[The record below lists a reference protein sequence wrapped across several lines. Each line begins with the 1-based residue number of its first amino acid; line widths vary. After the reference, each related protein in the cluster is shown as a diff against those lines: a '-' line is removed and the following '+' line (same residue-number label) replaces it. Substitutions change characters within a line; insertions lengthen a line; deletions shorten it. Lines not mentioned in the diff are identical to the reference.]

1 MFGYVTIYQK
11 DLDKTAMDRYQAY
24 YCGLCRA
31 LGQKYGTLAQMTLS
45 YDMTFAAMLLSALYE
60 PPTQFSEGRCAPH
73 PVKSR
78 PRATNEYLDYVAD
91 MSIVLAYYNY
101 LDDWQDDHKRRG
113 LQLARRL
120 EPYLDSIRQ
129 RWPRQCAAIRDRLDE
144 LNRLESSGC
153 TDLDALCNCFGALL
167 GAVFCC
173 KEDFWSP
180 ALDRI
185 GRGLGGFIY
194 LMDAYDDLKK
204 DARHGNFNAL
214 ADTRRQFGSDKAGFE
229 ERCHELLTQQMGIC
243 AQNFDL
249 LPILKDTPEGQVLR
263 NTIYAGVWCKYA
275 LVKAAR
281 TAPKKRLRKGNQD
294 E

>member
-31 LGQKYGTLAQMTLS
+31 LGQKYRTLAQMTLS

-78 PRATNEYLDYVAD
+78 PRATNEYLDYAAD

-129 RWPRQCAAIRDRLDE
+129 RWPRQCAAIRDRP
-144 LNRLESSGC
+144 
-153 TDLDALCNCFGALL
+153 FGAPWGIPLWAAETRCRIRRM
-167 GAVFCC
+167 GRARCGR
-173 KEDFWSP
+173 
-180 ALDRI
+180 DR
-185 GRGLGGFIY
+185 GGKDGWLGGSR
-194 LMDAYDDLKK
+194 
-204 DARHGNFNAL
+204 RH
-214 ADTRRQFGSDKAGFE
+214 FGTWRG
-229 ERCHELLTQQMGIC
+229 
-243 AQNFDL
+243 
-249 LPILKDTPEGQVLR
+249 
-263 NTIYAGVWCKYA
+263 
-275 LVKAAR
+275 
-281 TAPKKRLRKGNQD
+281 
-294 E
+294 

>member
-1 MFGYVTIYQK
+1 M
-11 DLDKTAMDRYQAY
+11 
-24 YCGLCRA
+24 
-31 LGQKYGTLAQMTLS
+31 
-45 YDMTFAAMLLSALYE
+45 
-60 PPTQFSEGRCAPH
+60 
-73 PVKSR
+73 
-78 PRATNEYLDYVAD
+78 
-91 MSIVLAYYNY
+91 
-101 LDDWQDDHKRRG
+101 
-113 LQLARRL
+113 
-120 EPYLDSIRQ
+120 
-129 RWPRQCAAIRDRLDE
+129 
-144 LNRLESSGC
+144 
-153 TDLDALCNCFGALL
+153 
-167 GAVFCC
+167 FCC

-204 DARHGNFNAL
+204 DARRGNFNAL
-214 ADTRRQFGSDKAGFE
+214 ADTRRQFGSDEAGFE

-249 LPILKDTPEGQVLR
+249 LPILKETPEGQVLH